1 MCCVTVTEFPSVFV
15 VVFAVFLAHKWFKR
29 MLFIRIRQNLQILE
43 VIVLALE
50 R

>member
-1 MCCVTVTEFPSVFV
+1 MFD

-43 VIVLALE
+43 VFLVLAIVFV
-50 R
+50 